1 MKNKYVLSLDGGGV
15 RALSSVIFLNKL
27 EKKLKTPLHK
37 KFDLF
42 IGTSAGAVSCLALSV
57 NKMDTKQLLEFWSR
71 ENLNK
76 ILPNSSWE
84 MRTNNLKSAFGL
96 RRYGSKYDD
105 EGKLILLKNYFEEKK
120 MSESAKPV
128 CALCYDVEKRKPVIL
143 SNFNNPDLLVVDVAN
158 ATSAAPT
165 YFPTARVKEKF
176 LIDGAIVANHPSL
189 HGFVEARKIYP
200 NAKIKVLSIGTGLD
214 RKPIPGEES
223 QSWGTI
229 GWLRNNL
236 FGLMAESSLDHEL
249 AEGILGED
257 YLRVNSELKDINP
270 QLDDNSK
277 ENIEKIIEMGHSW
290 WKIYGE
296 KSLNLING

>member
-1 MKNKYVLSLDGGGV
+1 MNNKYVLSLDGGGV
-15 RALSSVIFLNKL
+15 RALSSVSFLNKL
-27 EKKLKTPLHK
+27 DKKLKPPLHK

-42 IGTSAGAVSCLALSV
+42 IGTSAGAVSCLALAV
-57 NKMDTKQLLEFWSR
+57 NKMDTNQLLEFWSR

-105 EGKLILLKNYFEEKK
+105 QGKLILLKNYFEEKK

-176 LIDGAIVANHPSL
+176 LIAAIRL
-189 HGFVEARKIYP
+189 
-200 NAKIKVLSIGTGLD
+200 
-214 RKPIPGEES
+214 
-223 QSWGTI
+223 
-229 GWLRNNL
+229 
-236 FGLMAESSLDHEL
+236 
-249 AEGILGED
+249 
-257 YLRVNSELKDINP
+257 
-270 QLDDNSK
+270 
-277 ENIEKIIEMGHSW
+277 
-290 WKIYGE
+290 
-296 KSLNLING
+296 